1 MNQSFD
7 AENSHY
13 LPRLPQNE
21 STYLRTSR
29 PSHDIKRSMSTH
41 QPTKASLTQKIVM
54 MEDVRG
60 AEEYDSMN
68 EKDLLR

>member
-7 AENSHY
+7 AGNSYH

-29 PSHDIKRSMSTH
+29 QSQDIKRSLSHH
-41 QPTKASLTQKIVM
+41 QTPIANKASITQKIVM
-54 MEDVRG
+54 MEDIRAV
-60 AEEYDSMN
+60 EEYDAMN
-68 EKDLLR
+68 